1 MIEPDKYWVAA
12 GQKIDDISNTHDV
25 ISFSWTGKQS
35 EDYILLSESFYTAAQ
50 IIATEIIKDYR
61 DNSK

>member
-35 EDYILLSESFYTAAQ
+35 EDYILLSESFYTA
-50 IIATEIIKDYR
+50 
-61 DNSK
+61 DNELD